1 MGPDFLTW
9 FRSRRESTAPSRSCQ
24 EMSQRSTTQIPAAPT
39 NTATPA
45 PSRGGPALGA
55 LRRKP
60 NTQIK
65 PCPGRRTV
73 GRQVTSRHN
82 SRSQWIGHS
91 ATAGPYIRPS
101 QASRGDVENKAG
113 G

>member
-9 FRSRRESTAPSRSCQ
+9 FRSRRESLAPSRSCQ

-45 PSRGGPALGA
+45 PLPGRPS
-55 LRRKP
+55 LRRAA
-60 NTQIK
+60 TQAEHANQA
-65 PCPGRRTV
+65 V
-73 GRQVTSRHN
+73 SRPSDVKSHHDTTGHN

-91 ATAGPYIRPS
+91 ATAGPYIRP
-101 QASRGDVENKAG
+101 
-113 G
+113 